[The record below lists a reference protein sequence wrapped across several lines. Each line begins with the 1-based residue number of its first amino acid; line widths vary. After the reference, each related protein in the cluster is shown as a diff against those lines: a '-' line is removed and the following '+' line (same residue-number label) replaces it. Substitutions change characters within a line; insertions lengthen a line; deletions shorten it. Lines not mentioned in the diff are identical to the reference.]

1 MSAKL
6 EVATLAGGC
15 FWCVEAVFRELR
27 GVVRVV
33 PGYAGGH
40 VADPT
45 YEQVCGGRTGH
56 AEVAQITFDPAV
68 ISYEQLLA
76 VFWRTHDPTSLN
88 RQGADAGT
96 QYRSAVFY
104 HDERQREA
112 AERSKREAEA
122 SGEWP
127 GPIVTEIAPLTG
139 FHEAEEYH
147 HDYYRKNPGQPYCR
161 VAIDPKLAK
170 FRRRFQDRLK

>member
-1 MSAKL
+1 VSAKL